1 MSNNEYKITLADY
14 KKRMVASNF
23 KILIIDTEPE
33 VISTV
38 VSILKTEGFSVLTCC
53 NSKESI
59 QLAIDYQP
67 ELILVD
73 LLMPEMDGIDICL
86 ELRKKNELKSSLIVF
101 HTERNEDY
109 SQIAAFNAGAD
120 DYIIKPI
127 KARVLISRLTA
138 LLKRH
143 NTHNKRPKIE
153 RGLQVDRER
162 YLIFKDGEE
171 IILPRKEFEL
181 LALLIA
187 SPRKVFTR
195 KEISS
200 TVWGYEV
207 FTKNRTIDVH
217 IRKLREKLGEKYIKT
232 IKGIGYSIEL

>member
-1 MSNNEYKITLADY
+1 
-14 KKRMVASNF
+14 MVTSDF
-23 KILIIDTEPE
+23 KILIIDTEAE
-33 VISTV
+33 VISTMV
-38 VSILKTEGFSVLTCC
+38 AILKTEGFTVL
-53 NSKESI
+53 SSSDSHQAIK
-59 QLAIDYQP
+59 LAIEEEP

-73 LLMPEMDGIDICL
+73 LLMPELDGIDICM
-86 ELRKKNELKSSLIVF
+86 ELRKKSTLKNSLIVF

-127 KARVLISRLTA
+127 KARVLISRLSA

-143 NTHNKRPKIE
+143 TGNSRLSKTE
-153 RGLQVDRER
+153 TGLQVDRER

-171 IILPRKEFEL
+171 LILPRKEFEL

-195 KEISS
+195 KEISN